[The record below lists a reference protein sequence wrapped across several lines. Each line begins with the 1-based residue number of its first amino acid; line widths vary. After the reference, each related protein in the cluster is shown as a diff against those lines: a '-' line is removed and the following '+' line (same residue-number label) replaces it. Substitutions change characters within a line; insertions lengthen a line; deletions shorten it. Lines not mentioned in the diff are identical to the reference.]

1 MVCYPLAACLQR
13 WADAV
18 RATLFIAGT
27 ATKAGATGTFNA
39 RGDLDATESQ
49 PITLGRQCLRGHAV
63 KAPVE
68 RPQQKPEKR
77 KIIPALKTNR
87 LSRKHFNAAV

>member
-1 MVCYPLAACLQR
+1 MVCHPLAACLQR
-13 WADAV
+13 WADAL

-39 RGDLDATESQ
+39 RGDLDAAESQ
-49 PITLGRQCLRGHAV
+49 PITLGMQCMRGHAV

-68 RPQQKPEKR
+68 GPNKS
-77 KIIPALKTNR
+77 LKTA
-87 LSRKHFNAAV
+87 K